1 MKPKDYIVLKI
12 EKEGKGNQY
21 EQAVRVTRTFANEC
35 GNAVVGNTRRDLLL
49 TQIANLQASIEVL
62 KVINKIT
69 PEELIPIVNN
79 ILGIPDVIEEE
90 EIEEETTTPNIPS
103 RLTKPNSPKK

>member
-12 EKEGKGNQY
+12 KKEGKGNQY
-21 EQAVRVTRTFANEC
+21 EQAVRVTKTFANEC

-62 KVINKIT
+62 KVINNIT
-69 PEELIPIVNN
+69 SDELIPIVNN
-79 ILGIPDVIEEE
+79 ILGIPNIVEE
-90 EIEEETTTPNIPS
+90 EIEEETTIPNIPS
-103 RLTKPNSPKK
+103 RPTKPNSPKK